1 VSTSVG
7 DAETVVAAM
16 SGGVDS
22 SVAAALLLREGF
34 RVVGVTLRVWPSR
47 RPVDPAHQFD
57 SCCSPAAAD
66 DARAVADHLGI
77 PHYVLNYEAEFDR
90 EVAKMAHLSEGDQEK
105 LRRIAASMVRS
116 LLRNPTEAL
125 KDEPDAS
132 RRMDRAEAARHLFGL
147 DRPRKD

>member
-1 VSTSVG
+1 MSTSFG

-47 RPVDPAHQFD
+47 RPADPARQFD

-90 EVAKMAHLSEGDQEK
+90 EVIQPFVDAYLKGETPNPCLACNSRLKFGS
-105 LRRIAASMVRS
+105 LRLRATGWGAARIATGHYARVDRDPASGR
-116 LLRNPTEAL
+116 
-125 KDEPDAS
+125 
-132 RRMDRAEAARHLFGL
+132 
-147 DRPRKD
+147 